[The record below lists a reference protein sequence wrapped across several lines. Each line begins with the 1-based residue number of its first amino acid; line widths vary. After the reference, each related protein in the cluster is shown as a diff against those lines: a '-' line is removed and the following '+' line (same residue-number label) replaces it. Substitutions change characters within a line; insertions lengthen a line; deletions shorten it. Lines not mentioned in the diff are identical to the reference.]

1 MINLR
6 QKLLARLHCVKKELS
21 LDDDAYRD
29 ILQAKTGHRS
39 AAALDDHALMEVINH
54 LGARLPPRPGK
65 PRPAR
70 QAGEGTG
77 RAGPWGWVN
86 AAPQEKRGILWK
98 LRRICINLGIEEAHQ
113 IAYTEGVAARVHG
126 CERHLKMMT
135 ATELANLIGPLERT
149 ARYKATRAAPAAQ
162 TGNTATP

>member
-6 QKLLARLHCVKKELS
+6 QKLLARLHCVKKELA

-39 AAALDDHALMEVINH
+39 ATALDDHGLMEVINH

-70 QAGEGTG
+70 PSGEGTG

-86 AAPQEKRGILWK
+86 AAPLEKRGILWK

-113 IAYTEGVAARVHG
+113 VSYTEGVAARVYG
-126 CERHLKMMT
+126 CERRLQMMR
-135 ATELANLIGPLERT
+135 ADELANLIGPLERT
-149 ARYKATRAAPAAQ
+149 ARFKRANAAPEAVAR
-162 TGNTATP
+162 